1 MIAQFA
7 LNACLQQKIVLNG
20 AKWSL
25 ILLVELV
32 LTSSAVVPSV
42 WMALPL
48 SASSAS
54 TLPQGVSELI
64 VELNFKKSRSVVM
77 TELTGK

>member
-1 MIAQFA
+1 VAALVIAQFA
-7 LNACLQQKIVLNG
+7 LNAYLQQKIVLNG

-25 ILLVELV
+25 ILLVELA

-54 TLPQGVSELI
+54 RLPQGVSELI
-64 VELNFKKSRSVVM
+64 VELNFKKVGQWS
-77 TELTGK
+77 

>member
-7 LNACLQQKIVLNG
+7 LNAHAMQKVVLNG
-20 AKWSL
+20 AQWSL

-42 WMALPL
+42 WMALPV

-54 TLPQGVSELI
+54 RLPQGVSELI
-64 VELNFKKSRSVVM
+64 VELNFKKVGQW
-77 TELTGK
+77 L

>member
-1 MIAQFA
+1 MIARFA

-25 ILLVELV
+25 ILLVELA

-54 TLPQGVSELI
+54 RLPQGVSELI
-64 VELNFKKSRSVVM
+64 VELNFKKVGQW
-77 TELTGK
+77 L